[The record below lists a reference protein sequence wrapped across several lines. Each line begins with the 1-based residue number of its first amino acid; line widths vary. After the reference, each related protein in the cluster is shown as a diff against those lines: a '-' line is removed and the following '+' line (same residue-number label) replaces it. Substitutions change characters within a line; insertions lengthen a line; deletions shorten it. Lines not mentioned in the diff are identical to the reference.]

1 MLRIIDKLKS
11 ALRCKRFQMFRV
23 TNRVHGSQG
32 FGKLSPQ
39 HYREPPVNSQGP
51 SEFLPM
57 IGWGNVSGFE
67 RKGVYV
73 TGQD

>member
-1 MLRIIDKLKS
+1 
-11 ALRCKRFQMFRV
+11 MFCV

-39 HYREPPVNSQGP
+39 HFREPPVNSQGP
-51 SEFLPM
+51 GEFLLM
-57 IGWGNVSGFE
+57 IGWENVSGFE

-73 TGQD
+73 TGQNKIQVRIFLSPSRNYS